1 MYFILFL
8 LFIHSYY
15 TMPRYTG
22 FDISSI
28 KNVKYVQ
35 QVSKG
40 KNVYFDGDDRNLLL
54 VIRNFSGISPYEFQ
68 RTKDN
73 PYSRKKLLFY
83 DNMANYHKV
92 DAESDIKKGE
102 LFITT
107 NRNISKKKFR
117 LQKSNI
123 YIGDTLYYLYR
134 KNN

>member
-1 MYFILFL
+1 
-8 LFIHSYY
+8 
-15 TMPRYTG
+15 MPRYTG